1 VTLEQTKQNVK
12 NLDDA
17 AITLIETAGIRL
29 HHPELLEMVSD
40 HGIRVSGR
48 KVFFTKAQLTKW
60 LSHAPA
66 TFTLHARNPQWNAV
80 IGGNHIEHASS
91 NAGFPYIADP
101 KGIRRPARFTDYLT
115 FLKLVHTT
123 PHFKINGGV
132 MVTPGDLANDDTL
145 YPTLLYA
152 TLLHSDKCLFG
163 GMGGRAESDMTME
176 MLKAVFDTDTRGLI
190 DKPRITN
197 LVSTLSPLQFD
208 QKMLDTLMV
217 YAAHGQPVIISP
229 AVMAGST
236 GPVTL
241 AGAIAVSHA
250 ESLVGCALAQI
261 VRKGTPVVYGSA
273 TSSADMRTG
282 AFTIGTPESAL
293 AVKYCARLARLY
305 HLPSRGGGTLNDAK
319 SLSIQAGYES
329 MMVQMAANLEGIN
342 FNFHSAGSLDCYGAM
357 SFEKYVVDLD
367 ILERIRYY
375 IKDINTDPDHLALDT
390 VLAVGHGGEYLT
402 RKHTAEH
409 CRTAPFI
416 SDISLKGVLKPGI
429 SSDEALLD
437 NITRNIQ
444 ALLDRYQPPKM
455 ETAART
461 RLDACAGL
469 IGIDTADIRH
479 RMQQ

>member
-1 VTLEQTKQNVK
+1 VTPEQTKQNVK

-29 HHPELLEMVSD
+29 HHPELLEMVSEQ
-40 HGIRVSGR
+40 GIRVSGR

-91 NAGFPYIADP
+91 NAGFPYIVDP

-132 MVTPGDLANDDTL
+132 MVTPGDLENDDTL
-145 YPTLLYA
+145 FPTLLYA
-152 TLLHSDKCLFG
+152 ALIHSDKCLFG

-261 VRKGTPVVYGSA
+261 VRKGTPVIYGSA
-273 TSSADMRTG
+273 TSNADMRTG

-375 IKDINTDPDHLALDT
+375 IKDINTDTDHLALDT

-461 RLDACAGL
+461 RLDACAGS

>member
-1 VTLEQTKQNVK
+1 MTLEQTEQNVK

-17 AITLIETAGIRL
+17 AMTLIETAGIRV

-40 HGIRVSGR
+40 QGIRVSGR

-60 LSHAPA
+60 LSHAPD
-66 TFTLHARNPQWNAV
+66 TFTLYARNPRWNAV
-80 IGGNHIEHASS
+80 IGGDHIEHASS

-101 KGIRRPARFTDYLT
+101 KGIRRPARFKDYLT

-132 MVTPGDLANDDTL
+132 MVTPGDLENDDTL
-145 YPTLLYA
+145 FPTLLYA

-190 DKPRITN
+190 DKPRIIN

-261 VRKGTPVVYGSA
+261 VRKGTPVIYGSA
-273 TSSADMRTG
+273 TSNADMRTG

-293 AVKYCARLARLY
+293 AVKYCARLARSY

-319 SLSIQAGYES
+319 NLSIQAGYES
-329 MMVQMAANLEGIN
+329 MMIQMAANLEGIN

-367 ILERIRYY
+367 ILERIRYFL
-375 IKDINTDPDHLALDT
+375 KGLDTGPDHLALET
-390 VLAVGHGGEYLT
+390 ILAVGPGGEYLT
-402 RKHTAEH
+402 QKHTAVH
-409 CRTAPFI
+409 CRTSPFM
-416 SDISLKGVLKPGI
+416 SDISLKGTLKTGI
-429 SSDEALLD
+429 SPDKVLLD
-437 NITRNIQ
+437 NITKKIQ
-444 ALLDRYQPPKM
+444 AMLDRYQPPQLD
-455 ETAART
+455 TAARL
-461 RLDACAGL
+461 RLDACAGFL
-469 IGIDTADIRH
+469 GINTADIR
-479 RMQQ
+479 QPE